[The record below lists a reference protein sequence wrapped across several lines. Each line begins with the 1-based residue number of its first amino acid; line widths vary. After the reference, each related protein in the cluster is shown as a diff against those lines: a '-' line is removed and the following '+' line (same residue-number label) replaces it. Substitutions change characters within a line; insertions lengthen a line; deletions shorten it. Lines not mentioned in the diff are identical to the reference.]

1 MRLRQYCL
9 TACAATFAGLGFGAS
24 ALATT
29 PVFSTLV
36 SFSGGNGNFPV
47 GGLAVDLLGNLYG
60 TTEFGGSG
68 VSPTNLGNGTVFEL
82 SGSGHRTLSNV
93 VRFDGVDGANPTAT
107 LTLDLANNLYGTTAT
122 GGGPAGGG
130 TAFRL
135 SGAGHTT
142 RTTLATFTGANGGNP
157 TSALSFGLT
166 PQSTSPFFSID
177 LFGATNSA
185 GPNGNGTIFRLSGAN
200 FQTMTTVDAVGGTIG
215 EPQGLTVIADA
226 AGNLFAVN
234 AAGGR
239 FGQGTV
245 FELSGP
251 THATMTVLATFTGT
265 NGAFPLSSLTFD
277 GAGNLYGTTSTGGPR
292 GDGTIFELSGPNHQ
306 TLTTLTAFGT
316 GDNNGAAPVAS
327 VLIDTTRSIFGTTSA
342 GGAGGDGTVFRIS
355 ADHHTF
361 TVLHTFIGSDG
372 NKPLAG
378 LAADFAGNL
387 YGTTALGGTNDDG
400 TAFELTGTGFVGL
413 R

>member
-1 MRLRQYCL
+1 MRFRDYCV
-9 TACAATFAGLGFGAS
+9 TACAAIFAGLEPGAS

-29 PVFSTLV
+29 PVFTTLV
-36 SFSGGNGNFPV
+36 SFNGANGNFPV

-60 TTEFGGSG
+60 TTEFGGRG

-82 SGSGHRTLSNV
+82 SGSGHRTLSTV
-93 VRFDGVDGANPTAT
+93 VAFDGVDGANPTAT
-107 LTLDLANNLYGTTAT
+107 LILDLANNFYGTTAT
-122 GGGPAGGG
+122 GGGPDGGG

-166 PQSTSPFFSID
+166 PQSTPPFFSID
-177 LFGATNSA
+177 LFGAANSA

-215 EPQGLTVIADA
+215 EPAGLTVIADA

-251 THATMTVLATFTGT
+251 THGTMTVLATFTGT

-277 GAGNLYGTTSTGGPR
+277 RSGNLYGTTSTGGPS
-292 GDGTIFELSGPNHQ
+292 GNGTVFELSGPTHQ
-306 TLTTLTAFGT
+306 TLTTLLSFGT
-316 GDNNGAAPVAS
+316 GEGGAAPVAA
-327 VLIDTTRSIFGTTSA
+327 VLIDAAGTIFGTTSA
-342 GGAGGDGTVFRIS
+342 GGETGNGTVFKIS
-355 ADHHTF
+355 ADHHAF
-361 TVLHTFIGSDG
+361 TVLHTFDGSHG
-372 NKPLAG
+372 ARPLDS
-378 LAADFAGNL
+378 LTADFAGNL